1 MVLEKVTMMK
11 IDHIELFVPDR
22 YKAAEWYSKVLK
34 FKIME
39 ELSGWADE
47 GGPLMISNDGGNTKI
62 ALFEGNP
69 QGKDDAKGFIRLAF
83 RVDAVEF
90 IEFINSSGNWRD
102 TPLTEEE
109 IKDHYKAISA
119 YFSDLY
125 GNLLEITTYD
135 YDAAKK
141 LL

>member
-1 MVLEKVTMMK
+1 MK

-22 YKAAEWYSKVLK
+22 YEAAEWYSKVLEFQIIK
-34 FKIME
+34 EF
-39 ELSGWADE
+39 SGWADE

>member
-1 MVLEKVTMMK
+1 MMK

-39 ELSGWADE
+39 ELSGRADE

>member
-1 MVLEKVTMMK
+1 MMK

-22 YKAAEWYSKVLK
+22 YKAAEWYSEVLN
-34 FKIME
+34 FKIIKE
-39 ELSGWADE
+39 FTGWADE
-47 GGPLMISNDGGNTKI
+47 RGPLMISNDNGNTKI
-62 ALFEGNP
+62 ALFEGEP
-69 QGKDDAKGFIRLAF
+69 QGKGDVKGFIRLAF

-90 IEFINSSGNWRD
+90 KDFINSSNHWRE

-109 IKDHYKAISA
+109 IKDHHKAISA
-119 YFSDLY
+119 YFSDPY

>member
-1 MVLEKVTMMK
+1 MMK

-34 FKIME
+34 FQIIKE
-39 ELSGWADE
+39 FTGWADE

-62 ALFEGNP
+62 ALFEGKP
-69 QGKDDAKGFIRLAF
+69 QGKDDVKGFIRLAF

>member
-1 MVLEKVTMMK
+1 MMK

-22 YKAAEWYSKVLK
+22 YKAAEWYQQVLK
-34 FKIME
+34 FQIIKE
-39 ELSGWADE
+39 FTGWADE

-69 QGKDDAKGFIRLAF
+69 QGKDVVQGFRRLAF
-83 RVDAVEF
+83 KVNAVEF
-90 IEFINSSGNWRD
+90 IDFINSSGNWRE
-102 TPLTEEE
+102 TPLTEGE
-109 IKDHYKAISA
+109 IKDHSKAISV
-119 YFSDLY
+119 YFSDPY
-125 GNLLEITTYD
+125 SNLLEVTTYD

>member
-1 MVLEKVTMMK
+1 MMK

-22 YKAAEWYSKVLK
+22 YKAAEWYSEVLN
-34 FKIME
+34 FKIIKE
-39 ELSGWADE
+39 FTGWADE
-47 GGPLMISNDGGNTKI
+47 GGPLMISNDNGNTKI
-62 ALFEGNP
+62 ALFEGEP
-69 QGKDDAKGFIRLAF
+69 QGKGDVKGFIRLAF

-90 IEFINSSGNWRD
+90 KDFINSSNQWRE

-109 IKDHYKAISA
+109 IKDHHKAISA
-119 YFSDLY
+119 YFSDPY